1 MWRTFA
7 AVLLA
12 TSMLAGASS
21 AYAMGGGRG
30 GGGGMGAAG
39 TNYGTST
46 MPNYMPPSTT
56 SNHPTKP
63 VRHKHKHKHVPAQ

>member
-7 AVLLA
+7 AVLFA
-12 TSMLAGASS
+12 TSMCAGATS
-21 AYAMGGGRG
+21 AYAMGAG

-63 VRHKHKHKHVPAQ
+63 VKHKHKHVPKP